1 MDNLNKRVHNFY
13 DFRHDDASTSAA
25 PLLQVCTFTEAVAVS
40 CRRQAEN
47 AFREREARRDAEWQV
62 EKETGTGGVFAL
74 VNRRLGDGGEAAKL
88 LRAADHQH
96 ALRLSSNGNGA
107 FERTTQ
113 SQAAAP
119 VHNRLSLMAGQVC
132 IGLARDILLF
142 ACSAAWHCW

>member
-1 MDNLNKRVHNFY
+1 MANDLNKRVHNLY
-13 DFRHDDASTSAA
+13 DCRHNDASIPAA
-25 PLLQVCTFTEAVAVS
+25 PSWQVCTFREAVAVS
-40 CRRQAEN
+40 CRRQADS

-62 EKETGTGGVFAL
+62 EKETGAAGVFAL
-74 VNRRLGDGGEAAKL
+74 VNKRLGDGGEAAKL
-88 LRAADHQH
+88 LRAADHRH

-132 IGLARDILLF
+132 LGLAIYILLSV
-142 ACSAAWHCW
+142 C